1 MAIKIK
7 DKEYNRKDKDRTKE
21 RSNELY
27 AGPYKS
33 PNRAYMKAMGLS
45 DSDLAKPMVGVGVA
59 WSESGPCNL
68 HTMDLGRKAKE
79 GVYFNKGTPRMFA
92 TPLVIDGVAMGYEGM
107 KYSLV
112 SREIIANTVEMT
124 INAHAY
130 DAFVGISGCDK
141 TTPAMLMAA
150 ARLNIPSIVLYGGSN
165 SNGYLN
171 GKVLTMEDV
180 FEAVGQFAGKRMSEE
195 ELKELEN
202 AAIPG
207 IGTCAGLFTAN
218 TMGTMA
224 EVLGMALPGS
234 SAPPAVEGVKSDYA
248 YQTGKTAMELLD
260 NGIKPRDII
269 TYEALTNAITA
280 LMAMGGSTNVIM
292 HLIAIAHEARIKLTL
307 DDFDRISSK
316 VPEIANMRPGGIHTM
331 EDLFHAGG
339 VPLVMKKLLKAGMLN
354 GGVLTVTGKSL
365 KQNIEALKIKDNGGD
380 VVSDVSKPYHE
391 RGGIRILRGSLAPE
405 GAVVKVAA
413 AKITR
418 LKGPAVVFN
427 SEEEAFNGVTNG
439 KVKAGNIVIIRYEGP
454 KGGPGMRE
462 MLSVTAAI
470 IGKGLGESVGL
481 VTDGRFSGATR
492 GLMVGHVTPEAYVG
506 GPIALVKNGDII
518 SIDCDKGLLGLELPK
533 SEMEKRRS
541 KWKQPELKHKSGL
554 LAQYAMLV
562 SSASEGA
569 VLSP

>member
-1 MAIKIK
+1 MNATKAK
-7 DKEYNRKDKDRTKE
+7 DHPKLDG
-21 RSNELY
+21 RSAVLY
-27 AGPYKS
+27 RGPYRA

-45 DSDLAKPMVGVGVA
+45 DSDLARPIIGVGVA
-59 WSESGPCNL
+59 WSEAGPCNL
-68 HTMDLGRKAKE
+68 HTMDLGRKTKE
-79 GVYFNKGTPRMFA
+79 GVYYNKGTPRMFS

-112 SREIIANTVEMT
+112 SREIIANTVEMS

-141 TTPAMLMAA
+141 TTPAMLMAS

-165 SNGYLN
+165 LNGYLN

-180 FEAVGQFAGKRMSEE
+180 FEAVGQFAGKRMTEN

-202 AAIPG
+202 NAIPG

-218 TMGTMA
+218 TMGAMA

-234 SAPPAVEGVKSDYA
+234 SAPPAAEGIKSDYA
-248 YQTGKTAMELLD
+248 YQTGKTVMELLEND
-260 NGIKPRDII
+260 VRPKDIM
-269 TYEALTNAITA
+269 TYEAFGNAITA
-280 LMAMGGSTNVIM
+280 LMAMGGSTNVVM
-292 HLIAIAHEARIKLTL
+292 HLMAIAHEADIKLTL
-307 DDFDRISSK
+307 DDFDRIGAK
-316 VPEIANMRPGGIHTM
+316 VPEIANMRPGGEHTM
-331 EDLFHAGG
+331 EDLFRVGG
-339 VPLVMKKLLKAGMLN
+339 VPLVLKKLLKAKLLDGS
-354 GGVLTVTGKSL
+354 VLTVTGKTMA
-365 KQNIEALKIKDNGGD
+365 QNIDAIKLGKVKND
-380 VVSDVSKPYHE
+380 VVVDATKPFNK
-391 RGGIRILRGSLAPE
+391 RGGIRILRGSLAPD
-405 GAVVKVAA
+405 GAVIKVAA
-413 AKITR
+413 AKITK

-427 SEEEAFNGVTNG
+427 SEEEAFAGVTKG
-439 KVKAGNIVIIRYEGP
+439 IVKPGDVVVIRYEGP

-470 IGKGLGESVGL
+470 IGRNLGESVAM

-492 GLMVGHVTPEAYVG
+492 GLMIGHVSPEAHIG
-506 GPIALVKNGDII
+506 GPLAFVKNGDMI
-518 SIDCDKGLLGLELPK
+518 SIDCDAGKLDLEITK

-562 SSASEGA
+562 SSASKGA
-569 VLSP
+569 VLNP

>member
-1 MAIKIK
+1 M
-7 DKEYNRKDKDRTKE
+7 YNTKARSRK
-21 RSNELY
+21 LY
-27 AGPYKS
+27 DGPYRS

-45 DSDLAKPMVGVGVA
+45 DSDLQRPMVGVGVA
-59 WSESGPCNL
+59 WSEAGPCNL

-79 GVYFNKGTPRMFA
+79 GVYYNKGTPRMFS

-171 GKVLTMEDV
+171 GKELTMEDV
-180 FEAVGQFAGKRMSEE
+180 FEAVGKFAGKRISAE

-202 AAIPG
+202 NAIPG

-224 EVLGMALPGS
+224 EALGMALPGS
-234 SAPPAVEGVKSDYA
+234 SAPPAVEGVKYDYA
-248 YQTGKTAMELLD
+248 YQSGKTVMQLLE
-260 NGIKPRDII
+260 NGIKPRDIM
-269 TYEALTNAITA
+269 TYDAFENAITT
-280 LMAMGGSTNVIM
+280 LMAMGGSTNVVM
-292 HLIAIAHEARIKLTL
+292 HLIAIAHEAGIKLTL
-307 DDFDRISSK
+307 NDFDRISSK
-316 VPEIANMRPGGIHTM
+316 VPEIANMRPGGAHTM
-331 EDLFHAGG
+331 EDLFRVGG
-339 VPLVMKKLLKAGMLN
+339 VPLVIKKLLDSKLIHGNA
-354 GGVLTVTGKSL
+354 LTVTGESVSKNMA
-365 KQNIEALKIKDNGGD
+365 KMKIKEQKND
-380 VVSDVSKPYHE
+380 VVSDTVKPYHN
-391 RGGIRILRGSLAPE
+391 RGGIRILKGSLAPD
-405 GAVVKVAA
+405 GAVIKVAA
-413 AKITR
+413 AKITK
-418 LKGPAVVFN
+418 LKGPAVVFD
-427 SEEEAFNGVTNG
+427 SEEDAFKGVTNG
-439 KVKAGNIVIIRYEGP
+439 NVKSGDVVVIRYEGP

-470 IGKGLGESVGL
+470 IGKELGTSVAM

-492 GLMVGHVTPEAYVG
+492 GLMIGHVTPEAYVG
-506 GPIALVKNGDII
+506 GPLAVVKNRDII
-518 SIDCDKGLLGLELPK
+518 SIDCDKGTLDILISKDELD
-533 SEMEKRRS
+533 SRMS
-541 KWKQPELKHKSGL
+541 SWKQPRPKHPTGL
-554 LAQYAMLV
+554 LAQYAKLV

-569 VLSP
+569 ILSP